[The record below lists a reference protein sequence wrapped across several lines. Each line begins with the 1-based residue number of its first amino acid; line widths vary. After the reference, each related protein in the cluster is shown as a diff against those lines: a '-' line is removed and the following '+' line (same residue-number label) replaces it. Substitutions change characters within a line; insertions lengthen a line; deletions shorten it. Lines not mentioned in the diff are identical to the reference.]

1 LAADTDA
8 ATWLVVGLG
17 NPGAEYADHRHNVG
31 FMVLDLLASRW
42 GVAQSAFRAKFGSA
56 LAQADVQLGRGASRT
71 SRRVHLQK
79 PLEFMN
85 VSGGPLQRAM
95 AYFRVEMKNVLVI
108 HDEIDL
114 PFLRLRVKVGGGH
127 GGHNG
132 LRSISQAIGPDYLR
146 LRVGVGRPGQSGAQP
161 GEKTVVTGH
170 VLGAFNRA
178 EQKEL
183 PDYLGLA
190 ADAVEAILEHGATH
204 AMNKYNKDLREPSGK
219 E

>member
-1 LAADTDA
+1 M
-8 ATWLVVGLG
+8 VV
-17 NPGAEYADHRHNVG
+17 
-31 FMVLDLLASRW
+31 DLLASRF

-56 LAQADVQLGRGASRT
+56 LAQADAQLGHGAGRIT
-71 SRRVHLQK
+71 RRIHLQK

-85 VSGGPLQRAM
+85 VSGGPVQRAM

-132 LRSISQAIGPDYLR
+132 LRSINQAIGADYLR
-146 LRVGVGRPGQSGAQP
+146 LRVGVGRPGQPP
-161 GEKTVVTGH
+161 GKLGDKGPDGSHVVGH
-170 VLGAFNRA
+170 VLGPFSRA
-178 EQKEL
+178 EQKDL

-190 ADAVEAILEHGATH
+190 ADAVEAIIQHGATY
-204 AMNKYNKDLREPSGK
+204 AMNQYNKDLQKPSGK

>member
-1 LAADTDA
+1 M
-8 ATWLVVGLG
+8 VV
-17 NPGAEYADHRHNVG
+17 
-31 FMVLDLLASRW
+31 DLLASRF

-56 LAQADVQLGRGASRT
+56 LAQADAQLGRGAART
-71 SRRVHLQK
+71 TRRIHLQK
-79 PLEFMN
+79 PLEYMN
-85 VSGGPLQRAM
+85 VSGGPVQRAM
-95 AYFRVEMKNVLVI
+95 AYFRVEMKNVIVI

-146 LRVGVGRPGQSGAQP
+146 LRVGVGRPGQP
-161 GEKTVVTGH
+161 GEKGPDGSHVVGH
-170 VLGAFNRA
+170 VLGPFSRA
-178 EQKEL
+178 EQKDL

-190 ADAVEAILEHGATH
+190 ADAVEAMIQHGATH
-204 AMNKYNKDLREPSGK
+204 AMNQYNKDLQKPSGK